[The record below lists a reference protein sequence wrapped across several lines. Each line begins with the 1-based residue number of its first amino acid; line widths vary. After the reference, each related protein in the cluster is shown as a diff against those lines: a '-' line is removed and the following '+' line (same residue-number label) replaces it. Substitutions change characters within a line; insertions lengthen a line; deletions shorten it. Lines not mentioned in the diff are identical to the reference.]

1 MLEERQGQ
9 DYGAQQFSATDSL
22 KKMVIEK
29 FSKTIDM
36 ACRKEEAIANYTVET
51 GFVRSVKLLKGL
63 LLRNT
68 GDDLR
73 VVIKELYKKLDAELT
88 KIDGSPMNES
98 TKTINK
104 MKISDEIS
112 MQVLEILTVVIN
124 GSSMSIEYK
133 DMEVF
138 GDFKELIKATRS
150 PEPVKMFSVEVE
162 NEEQIQ

>member
-36 ACRKEEAIANYTVET
+36 ACKKEEAIASYTTET

-63 LLRNT
+63 LLKNT
-68 GDDLR
+68 PDDLR
-73 VVIKELYKKLDAELT
+73 AIIKKLYEHLDAELT
-88 KIDGSPMNES
+88 KIDGSTMGES
-98 TKTINK
+98 TKNINK
-104 MKISDEIS
+104 MKISDEVS

-124 GSSMSIEYK
+124 HSSMSIEYRH
-133 DMEVF
+133 MEVF

-162 NEEQIQ
+162 TEEQI